1 VAKIMVSISD
11 ELLARLDEEAA
22 RRSVTR
28 SALLAQAVRR
38 ELDRPNAAAL
48 DAAIER
54 SRRRFASAGSFEA
67 ADLIRRERER
77 P

>member
-1 VAKIMVSISD
+1 MAKIMVSIQD
-11 ELLARLDEEAA
+11 ELLTRLDAEAQ

-38 ELDRPNAAAL
+38 ELDRPDAAAI
-48 DAAIER
+48 DAATER

-67 ADLIRRERER
+67 ADLIRRERDR
-77 P
+77 R